1 MTRSLAI
8 GVATLALA
16 SALGTLGIAAAEKP
30 VALIISQSG
39 LGDQSYNDLAYE
51 GFKRGLEAT
60 KLEGRPVESKEV
72 VAQATEILRR
82 ASDADFG
89 LVIDLEYAHGEPLLA
104 VAKDYPDTKYA
115 ILNQVREG
123 ANIASV
129 LFKEQEGSYLAGMLA
144 GLVTTDTSIKGINAE
159 PVIGVIG
166 GTKSAGID
174 KFIVGYI
181 EGAKA
186 ANANIDVKVAYS
198 NNFAD
203 PAVGLQ
209 MAKAM
214 FEQGADIVYHVAGGT
229 GMGVIQAAK
238 ESGHYAIGVDTDQDG
253 IAPGSVLT
261 SMIKR
266 TDVAVEAIIKDY
278 AADKFGGGQTVTF
291 DLKENGVGLSEM
303 KHTKDLI
310 PAAILEKVEAA
321 KQGILSGDI
330 KVWDVVSQGPSDLLK

>member
-1 MTRSLAI
+1 M
-8 GVATLALA
+8 
-16 SALGTLGIAAAEKP
+16 
-30 VALIISQSG
+30 
-39 LGDQSYNDLAYE
+39 
-51 GFKRGLEAT
+51 
-60 KLEGRPVESKEV
+60 ESKEV

-89 LVIDLEYAHGEPLLA
+89 LVIDLEYAHGEPMLA
-104 VAKDYPDTKYA
+104 VAKDYPDTKYV
-115 ILNQVREG
+115 ILNQVRQG
-123 ANIASV
+123 PNIASV
-129 LFKEQEGSYLAGMLA
+129 LFKEQEGSYLAGTLA
-144 GLVTTDTSIKGINAE
+144 ALVTTDTSIKGINAE
-159 PVIGVIG
+159 PIIGVIG

-174 KFIVGYI
+174 KFIAGYI

-186 ANANIDVKVAYS
+186 ANPDIQVKVAYS

-203 PAVGLQ
+203 PAIGLQ

-214 FEQGADIVYHVAGGT
+214 FEQGADIVYHIAGGT

-238 ESGHYAIGVDTDQDG
+238 ETGHYAIGVDTDQDG

-266 TDVAVEAIIKDY
+266 TDIAVEAIIKDY
-278 AADKFGGGQTVTF
+278 AADKFGGGTTVTF
-291 DLKENGVGLSEM
+291 GLKENGVGLSEM

-330 KVWDVVSQGPSDLLK
+330 KVWDVVTQGPADFMK